1 MKITSWQ
8 TRVAALFLAAALLP
22 IAPAQAQ
29 PQAHPDARPAAQAA
43 CGFVLGFATLRTLI
57 AAREGRDVVGAC
69 LENEHF
75 HPANGNAEQRTTGGL
90 LVWRKADNWTAF
102 TDGFRTWVNGPS
114 GLQQRLNSQRFPWE
128 ADAGAPGTT
137 TLGPAGAP
145 DPTLDVHVLPADAQ
159 FILALEDVRIRS
171 GPGTAFS
178 TIGGLAAGQTARV
191 TGLSLDRQWRR
202 VVCPDGTTG
211 DCWMSADP
219 QLTQPVA
226 MYDGAPWRTYANA
239 TYGFQLEIPAW
250 GRLADPSGRPGQGPC
265 GLAVREGQPVAGLTG
280 ALVDNLVFV
289 EAVTWPGTIREYL
302 NKTEPNAA
310 QIDRLYTLRPLAS
323 NADEAVLVERRPGV
337 ESTTFPVPLGFTL
350 AVYKKGTRLLVVR
363 PLQNPGTLNGCVY
376 DSPQQLQ
383 RIAGSLVFVEPGR

>member
-1 MKITSWQ
+1 MKLMSWR
-8 TRVAALFLAAALLP
+8 TWVAPVLVAAAILPAAP
-22 IAPAQAQ
+22 TGAQ
-29 PQAHPDARPAAQAA
+29 PDAQPAAQAA
-43 CGFVLGFATLRTLI
+43 CGFVLGFATLRNLI
-57 AAREGRDVVGAC
+57 TAREGRDVVGAC
-69 LENEHF
+69 LENERF
-75 HPANGNAEQRTTGGL
+75 NPANGNAEQRTAGGL

-102 TDGFRTWVNGPS
+102 TDGFRTWLNGPS

-137 TLGPAGAP
+137 TLGPAGSP
-145 DPTLDVHVLPADAQ
+145 DPNLDIHVLPPDTQ
-159 FILALEDVRIRS
+159 FIMALEDVRIRS

-202 VVCPDGTTG
+202 VVCPNGTIG

-226 MYDGAPWRTYANA
+226 LYDGAPWRTYANV

-250 GRLADPSGRPGQGPC
+250 GRLSDPNGRPAQGPC
-265 GLAVREGQPVAGLTG
+265 GLAVREGLQPGTGMTG

-289 EAVTWPGTIREYL
+289 EAVTWQGSIREYL
-302 NKTEPNAA
+302 DKTEPNAA
-310 QIDRLYTLRPLAS
+310 QIDRLYVLRPLVS

-337 ESTTFPVPLGFTL
+337 EPAAFPVPLGFTL
-350 AVYKKGTRLLVVR
+350 AVHKKGTRLLVVR
-363 PLQNPGTLNGCVY
+363 PLQNPGTPIGCVAE
-376 DSPQQLQ
+376 SPQQLQ
-383 RIAGSLVFVEPGR
+383 RIAGSLLFVETGR